1 MSVATILPAP
11 RALPKLHLKAS
22 ALTAAVG
29 VAACGIL
36 YVTARRARSGSGKLG
51 GFIPTHR
58 ARRTA
63 TLAQVGAKTG
73 TNFVNMKARGLL
85 ATEQRRSELREEF
98 ELQTAEQV
106 TEVLGNMRGAMMKL
120 GQMASYLDQGL
131 PEPVRQA
138 LAQLQSNAP
147 PMAYSLVAQVIQEE
161 LGGEPDQI
169 FAEFERDPLAA
180 ASIGQVH
187 LATTHAGQK
196 VAVKVQYPGVDQAI
210 ASDLENTELLFH
222 MMGMLFPGMNP
233 APIVAELQ
241 ERLVEELDYVLE
253 AEHQRLFSRAY
264 LGHPYI
270 HIPEVVSELSTSR
283 VLTTEFAEGVP
294 FSEAIAWSDEERQ
307 LTAECLYR
315 FAFGSIYQLHAFNGD
330 PHPGNYVFR
339 PGGQITFLD
348 FGLCKRF
355 TQDEV
360 QVFEEMIQAMVL
372 DRDIGAFRAIIQG
385 IGILPADLKVDDEDL
400 QEYFGH
406 FYEFVLDDNVMEIT
420 PEYSSQSVRQFFDL
434 SGPHSAIMKAAN
446 LPASMV
452 IIQRINLGLFAL
464 FGDLQAR
471 GNWRLIAEELWPFT
485 QAEPSTPMGER
496 IAAWQGS
503 GPTPPA

>member
-1 MSVATILPAP
+1 
-11 RALPKLHLKAS
+11 
-22 ALTAAVG
+22 
-29 VAACGIL
+29 
-36 YVTARRARSGSGKLG
+36 
-51 GFIPTHR
+51 
-58 ARRTA
+58 
-63 TLAQVGAKTG
+63 
-73 TNFVNMKARGLL
+73 
-85 ATEQRRSELREEF
+85 
-98 ELQTAEQV
+98 
-106 TEVLGNMRGAMMKL
+106 MKL

-131 PEPVRQA
+131 PEPVRQS

-147 PMAYSLVAQVIQEE
+147 PMAYALVKQVIIEE
-161 LGGEPDQI
+161 LGGAPEVM
-169 FAEFERDPLAA
+169 FAEFAQLPLAA

-196 VAVKVQYPGVDQAI
+196 VAVKVQYPGVDRAI
-210 ASDLENTELLFH
+210 AADLDNTDLLFQ
-222 MMGMLFPGMNP
+222 MMNLLFPGMDP
-233 APIVAELQ
+233 GPIVAELK
-241 ERLVEELDYVLE
+241 ERIAEELDYALE
-253 AEHQRLFSRAY
+253 AEHQRMFALAY
-264 LGHPYI
+264 AGHPYI
-270 HIPEVVSELSTSR
+270 HIPQVIDSLSTQR

-355 TQDEV
+355 SAAEV
-360 QVFEEMIQAMVL
+360 QTFEEMIQAMVL
-372 DRDIGAFRAIIQG
+372 EKDIGKFREIIQG
-385 IGILPADLKVDDEDL
+385 IGILPLDLEVADPEL

-406 FYEFVLDDNVMEIT
+406 FYEFVLDEQVMEIT

-434 SGPHSAIMKAAN
+434 SGPHAEIMKAAN
-446 LPASMV
+446 LPPSMV

-471 GNWRLIAEELWPFT
+471 GNWRQIAEELWPFV
-485 QAEPSTPMGER
+485 QAPPSTPMGEK
-496 IAAWQGS
+496 IADWQNA
-503 GPTPPA
+503 TATQQA

>member
-1 MSVATILPAP
+1 
-11 RALPKLHLKAS
+11 
-22 ALTAAVG
+22 
-29 VAACGIL
+29 
-36 YVTARRARSGSGKLG
+36 
-51 GFIPTHR
+51 
-58 ARRTA
+58 
-63 TLAQVGAKTG
+63 
-73 TNFVNMKARGLL
+73 
-85 ATEQRRSELREEF
+85 
-98 ELQTAEQV
+98 
-106 TEVLGNMRGAMMKL
+106 MRGAMMKL

-131 PEPVRQA
+131 PEPVRQS

-147 PMAYSLVAQVIQEE
+147 PMAYALVKQVIIEE
-161 LGGEPDQI
+161 LGGAPEVM
-169 FAEFERDPLAA
+169 FAEFAQLPLAA

-196 VAVKVQYPGVDQAI
+196 VAVKVQYPGVDRAI
-210 ASDLENTELLFH
+210 AADLDNTDLLFQ
-222 MMGMLFPGMNP
+222 MMNLLFPGMDP
-233 APIVAELQ
+233 GPIVAELK
-241 ERLVEELDYVLE
+241 ERIAEELDYSLE
-253 AEHQRLFSRAY
+253 AEHQRMFALAY
-264 LGHPYI
+264 AGHPYI
-270 HIPEVVSELSTSR
+270 HIPQVIDSLSTQR

-355 TQDEV
+355 SAAEV
-360 QVFEEMIQAMVL
+360 QTFEEMIQAMVL
-372 DRDIGAFRAIIQG
+372 EKDIGKFREIIQG
-385 IGILPADLKVDDEDL
+385 IGILPLDLEVADPEL

-406 FYEFVLDDNVMEIT
+406 FYEFVLDEQVMEIT

-434 SGPHSAIMKAAN
+434 SGPHAEIMKAAN
-446 LPASMV
+446 LPPSMV

-471 GNWRLIAEELWPFT
+471 GNWRQIAEELWPFV
-485 QAEPSTPMGER
+485 QAPPSTPMGEK
-496 IAAWQGS
+496 IADWQNA
-503 GPTPPA
+503 TATQQA